1 MKYYQKS
8 LAALSS
14 TLTLSEKENVENT
27 TKQFFN
33 EHQYF
38 STIWLYLPPNTQ
50 KKILDIVT
58 SGKGIIPY
66 ELVVPMDSLLL
77 TPDDKKFWYKTEF
90 YSELKMQAVDDEAYE
105 NSKFLYENLKM
116 RHLGDLNDLYNFQ
129 DVALLCEILENRF
142 QLMHEKYG
150 FNPRKCNSASTL
162 SGCIERE
169 ISKVILTLP
178 TKVEH
183 NEIFEQTVIGGFSC
197 VNNRL
202 AFDTQILLPKIS
214 EKMNVKTDFNFKT
227 AFDLKMTKTS
237 DKEKKRVITK
247 ILKLDE
253 NNQYGHGM
261 TKPLPTG
268 CIKNDFDVSF
278 QTFNIL
284 LESVDLEDK
293 IGHLYI
299 VDIEF
304 DYKNASQKEMTY
316 NEIYLPII
324 EKQKVIDPCERSTYQ
339 LLEQLVMGEKGP
351 SSYKKTAKAHANLSK
366 KHFLPMYL
374 EDLNF
379 CIKRAGWKVTKI
391 HSHLTFDQSRFKK
404 NFIIM
409 NQTSRQQAK
418 DDVTKDFFKLMNNSN
433 FGYDCR
439 NNLDNCK
446 FNPIFDELN
455 EISNVH
461 RYHNIFDK
469 NMHDFVSGDIIRQ
482 FTEEKFNDKIAN
494 LDKNDQFYNIKY
506 QTYKNE
512 YLEET
517 EAAEQFDNK
526 KNKNKRKKNLI
537 DYSERQ
543 KYVLSDA
550 KVKSLIDFDEQQSAS
565 IKSLS
570 IEKNT
575 KIKLTTRFLNGK
587 MLMFSKLS
595 IKAFVYDMI
604 DVFMFSNQTTQQIYQ
619 KYGVEKCFL
628 EQNLADTDSTSIFF
642 IFICNLSSDLPENEA
657 RKIIFEVMLNSK
669 IFNRLD
675 RSDKYFEQFNAR
687 DVTLKKK
694 VGYFEIEQIDKDN
707 IITIALNPKEYYE
720 RFIDSSFNKKHKG
733 LSKSVR
739 GMDFDSYSSRLSD
752 LTEYFDNFII
762 KPNQVKRIEQKRFQI
777 KDESMQM
784 TTIHKVQF
792 GQLNDKRFYFPNGI
806 TSLPFGHP
814 HLEKVRKQK
823 NKFRNI
829 HKIIQ
834 YKKHEFLEEEA
845 KVEENSERLNILNQ
859 IFNQVPLIYELK
871 SNQNFFKS
879 GLITTKNYIKNGY
892 WK

>member
-1 MKYYQKS
+1 
-8 LAALSS
+8 
-14 TLTLSEKENVENT
+14 
-27 TKQFFN
+27 
-33 EHQYF
+33 
-38 STIWLYLPPNTQ
+38 
-50 KKILDIVT
+50 
-58 SGKGIIPY
+58 
-66 ELVVPMDSLLL
+66 
-77 TPDDKKFWYKTEF
+77 
-90 YSELKMQAVDDEAYE
+90 
-105 NSKFLYENLKM
+105 
-116 RHLGDLNDLYNFQ
+116 
-129 DVALLCEILENRF
+129 
-142 QLMHEKYG
+142 
-150 FNPRKCNSASTL
+150 
-162 SGCIERE
+162 
-169 ISKVILTLP
+169 
-178 TKVEH
+178 
-183 NEIFEQTVIGGFSC
+183 
-197 VNNRL
+197 
-202 AFDTQILLPKIS
+202 
-214 EKMNVKTDFNFKT
+214 
-227 AFDLKMTKTS
+227 
-237 DKEKKRVITK
+237 
-247 ILKLDE
+247 
-253 NNQYGHGM
+253 
-261 TKPLPTG
+261 
-268 CIKNDFDVSF
+268 
-278 QTFNIL
+278 
-284 LESVDLEDK
+284 
-293 IGHLYI
+293 
-299 VDIEF
+299 
-304 DYKNASQKEMTY
+304 
-316 NEIYLPII
+316 
-324 EKQKVIDPCERSTYQ
+324 
-339 LLEQLVMGEKGP
+339 
-351 SSYKKTAKAHANLSK
+351 
-366 KHFLPMYL
+366 
-374 EDLNF
+374 
-379 CIKRAGWKVTKI
+379 
-391 HSHLTFDQSRFKK
+391 
-404 NFIIM
+404 
-409 NQTSRQQAK
+409 
-418 DDVTKDFFKLMNNSN
+418 
-433 FGYDCR
+433 
-439 NNLDNCK
+439 
-446 FNPIFDELN
+446 
-455 EISNVH
+455 
-461 RYHNIFDK
+461 
-469 NMHDFVSGDIIRQ
+469 
-482 FTEEKFNDKIAN
+482 
-494 LDKNDQFYNIKY
+494 
-506 QTYKNE
+506 
-512 YLEET
+512 
-517 EAAEQFDNK
+517 
-526 KNKNKRKKNLI
+526 
-537 DYSERQ
+537 
-543 KYVLSDA
+543 
-550 KVKSLIDFDEQQSAS
+550 
-565 IKSLS
+565 
-570 IEKNT
+570 
-575 KIKLTTRFLNGK
+575 

-806 TSLPFGHP
+806 TSLPFRHP

>member
-1 MKYYQKS
+1 
-8 LAALSS
+8 
-14 TLTLSEKENVENT
+14 
-27 TKQFFN
+27 
-33 EHQYF
+33 
-38 STIWLYLPPNTQ
+38 
-50 KKILDIVT
+50 
-58 SGKGIIPY
+58 
-66 ELVVPMDSLLL
+66 
-77 TPDDKKFWYKTEF
+77 
-90 YSELKMQAVDDEAYE
+90 
-105 NSKFLYENLKM
+105 
-116 RHLGDLNDLYNFQ
+116 
-129 DVALLCEILENRF
+129 
-142 QLMHEKYG
+142 
-150 FNPRKCNSASTL
+150 
-162 SGCIERE
+162 
-169 ISKVILTLP
+169 
-178 TKVEH
+178 
-183 NEIFEQTVIGGFSC
+183 
-197 VNNRL
+197 
-202 AFDTQILLPKIS
+202 
-214 EKMNVKTDFNFKT
+214 
-227 AFDLKMTKTS
+227 
-237 DKEKKRVITK
+237 
-247 ILKLDE
+247 
-253 NNQYGHGM
+253 
-261 TKPLPTG
+261 
-268 CIKNDFDVSF
+268 
-278 QTFNIL
+278 
-284 LESVDLEDK
+284 
-293 IGHLYI
+293 
-299 VDIEF
+299 
-304 DYKNASQKEMTY
+304 
-316 NEIYLPII
+316 
-324 EKQKVIDPCERSTYQ
+324 
-339 LLEQLVMGEKGP
+339 
-351 SSYKKTAKAHANLSK
+351 
-366 KHFLPMYL
+366 
-374 EDLNF
+374 
-379 CIKRAGWKVTKI
+379 
-391 HSHLTFDQSRFKK
+391 
-404 NFIIM
+404 
-409 NQTSRQQAK
+409 
-418 DDVTKDFFKLMNNSN
+418 
-433 FGYDCR
+433 
-439 NNLDNCK
+439 
-446 FNPIFDELN
+446 
-455 EISNVH
+455 
-461 RYHNIFDK
+461 
-469 NMHDFVSGDIIRQ
+469 MHDFVSGDIIRQ

-506 QTYKNE
+506 QTNKNE

-543 KYVLSDA
+543 KYVLSEA

-879 GLITTKNYIKNGY
+879 GLITTKNYIKNSY

>member
-1 MKYYQKS
+1 
-8 LAALSS
+8 
-14 TLTLSEKENVENT
+14 
-27 TKQFFN
+27 
-33 EHQYF
+33 
-38 STIWLYLPPNTQ
+38 
-50 KKILDIVT
+50 
-58 SGKGIIPY
+58 
-66 ELVVPMDSLLL
+66 
-77 TPDDKKFWYKTEF
+77 
-90 YSELKMQAVDDEAYE
+90 
-105 NSKFLYENLKM
+105 
-116 RHLGDLNDLYNFQ
+116 
-129 DVALLCEILENRF
+129 
-142 QLMHEKYG
+142 
-150 FNPRKCNSASTL
+150 
-162 SGCIERE
+162 
-169 ISKVILTLP
+169 
-178 TKVEH
+178 
-183 NEIFEQTVIGGFSC
+183 
-197 VNNRL
+197 
-202 AFDTQILLPKIS
+202 
-214 EKMNVKTDFNFKT
+214 
-227 AFDLKMTKTS
+227 
-237 DKEKKRVITK
+237 
-247 ILKLDE
+247 
-253 NNQYGHGM
+253 
-261 TKPLPTG
+261 
-268 CIKNDFDVSF
+268 
-278 QTFNIL
+278 
-284 LESVDLEDK
+284 
-293 IGHLYI
+293 
-299 VDIEF
+299 
-304 DYKNASQKEMTY
+304 
-316 NEIYLPII
+316 
-324 EKQKVIDPCERSTYQ
+324 
-339 LLEQLVMGEKGP
+339 
-351 SSYKKTAKAHANLSK
+351 
-366 KHFLPMYL
+366 
-374 EDLNF
+374 
-379 CIKRAGWKVTKI
+379 
-391 HSHLTFDQSRFKK
+391 
-404 NFIIM
+404 
-409 NQTSRQQAK
+409 
-418 DDVTKDFFKLMNNSN
+418 
-433 FGYDCR
+433 
-439 NNLDNCK
+439 
-446 FNPIFDELN
+446 
-455 EISNVH
+455 
-461 RYHNIFDK
+461 
-469 NMHDFVSGDIIRQ
+469 
-482 FTEEKFNDKIAN
+482 
-494 LDKNDQFYNIKY
+494 
-506 QTYKNE
+506 
-512 YLEET
+512 
-517 EAAEQFDNK
+517 
-526 KNKNKRKKNLI
+526 
-537 DYSERQ
+537 
-543 KYVLSDA
+543 
-550 KVKSLIDFDEQQSAS
+550 
-565 IKSLS
+565 
-570 IEKNT
+570 
-575 KIKLTTRFLNGK
+575 
-587 MLMFSKLS
+587 MFSKLS